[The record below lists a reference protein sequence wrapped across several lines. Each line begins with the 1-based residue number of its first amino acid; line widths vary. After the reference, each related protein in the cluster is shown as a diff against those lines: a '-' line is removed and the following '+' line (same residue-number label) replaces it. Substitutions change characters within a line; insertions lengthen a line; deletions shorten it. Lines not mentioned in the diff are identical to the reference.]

1 MTIFRLRFN
10 HKEYK
15 KGCKECF
22 EKNRDFDDRDMWD
35 DDNGE
40 WIHDPDMGCR

>member
-1 MTIFRLRFN
+1 MDEIPCFN

-15 KGCKECF
+15 KGCKDCF
-22 EKNRDFDDRDMWD
+22 EKNRNDFDYD

-40 WIHDPDMGCR
+40 WIHDPEMGCK